1 MRKWVASTT
10 LSGRLEWNS
19 MLIEGDVVKGVQR
32 LKAELDGDLIS
43 SGAGSFA
50 RFLVENQLLDEVMFW
65 VNPTIQGPGDRPF
78 HEGDPIDLKFLGSQ
92 SFESEVV
99 LLRYQPA
106 GRFAPKALGGA
117 SAE

>member
-1 MRKWVASTT
+1 MEHGLV
-10 LSGRLEWNS
+10 
-19 MLIEGDVVKGVQR
+19 D
-32 LKAELDGDLIS
+32 EL
-43 SGAGSFA
+43 
-50 RFLVENQLLDEVMFW
+50 MFW

-106 GRFAPKALGGA
+106 GRFAPKPRGGA

>member
-1 MRKWVASTT
+1 MPKWVASTT

-50 RFLVENQLLDEVMFW
+50 RFLVENQLLDEVLFW

-78 HEGDPIDLKFLGSQ
+78 HEGDPIDLELLESR
-92 SFESEVV
+92 SFNSGVT

-106 GRFAPKALGGA
+106 GRFKPTALSGD
-117 SAE
+117 SA